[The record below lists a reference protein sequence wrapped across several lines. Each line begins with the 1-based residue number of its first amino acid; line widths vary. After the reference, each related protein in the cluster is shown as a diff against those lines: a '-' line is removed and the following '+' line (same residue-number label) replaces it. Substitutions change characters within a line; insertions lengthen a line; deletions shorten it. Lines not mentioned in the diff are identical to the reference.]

1 MKKMDEM
8 QMSIN
13 SKAIKWSWLFTVI
26 ALFIW
31 AVYDFVH
38 THTVSLAFYL
48 LITQNLVYF
57 FVSQISKC
65 KMGDEDG
72 SKGTFR
78 YLLGLVFFLLLFGV
92 LLYFFP
98 K

>member
-13 SKAIKWSWLFTVI
+13 VKAIKWSWLFTVI

-31 AVYDFVH
+31 GMYTFIKTRIISPAIYIVIFQNIIYYF
-38 THTVSLAFYL
+38 
-48 LITQNLVYF
+48 ITQ
-57 FVSQISKC
+57 ITKWR
-65 KMGDEDG
+65 MGDEDG
-72 SKGTFR
+72 RKSILWYAIALPIG
-78 YLLGLVFFLLLFGV
+78 LLLFGV

>member
-13 SKAIKWSWLFTVI
+13 LKAIKWSWLFTAI

-31 AVYDFVH
+31 AVYDFVR
-38 THTVSLAFYL
+38 THTVSVAFYL

-72 SKGTFR
+72 SKGIIR
-78 YLLGLVFFLLLFGV
+78 YLTGLVFFLLLFGV

>member
-8 QMSIN
+8 QMNIN
-13 SKAIKWSWLFTVI
+13 LKAIKWSWFFTVI

-31 AVYDFVH
+31 AVYDFVQ

-72 SKGTFR
+72 RKGFFR
-78 YLLGLVFFLLLFGV
+78 YAIGVAFFLLLFGV
-92 LLYFFP
+92 LLYFFH
-98 K
+98 